1 MIILPQLVMLG
12 VSLVSA
18 RDFDN
23 GRLRLCIFVSTY
35 FPVQMH
41 RRSKSA
47 MSTVDTAS
55 ISIWRVTV

>member
-18 RDFDN
+18 RDLDN
-23 GRLRLCIFVSTY
+23 GRLRLCNFVSTY
-35 FPVQMH
+35 FSVQMH
-41 RRSKSA
+41 RRSSSA